1 MKTYELLIVGGGG
14 ASALARRAGEE
25 GVKTAIVD
33 PGPLGGTCPNRGC
46 IPSKIL
52 LQHATVVE
60 NARRA
65 SKFFADVRV
74 GKVDSAKVLSWMRRE
89 IAGTH
94 EAIRDSLEGPVEYFR
109 EHAEFLDA
117 HTVRAGRAELR
128 GARVVI
134 ATGAHP
140 TPPHGV
146 DRGKV
151 PYIVS
156 DDVFRMKKAP
166 KSIAIV
172 GGGFI
177 ACEFAHFFASMG
189 SEVTMVERSAELLMA
204 EDEEVRH
211 AFCAAFCPRVDYRAN
226 AIVESVEHA
235 RGRFRMRLQG
245 PRKKAV
251 DVEALLYAIGRRPS
265 TDGIGLEGTGIA
277 VNGRGFVPVDDH
289 LRTNVRD
296 VWAVGDVN
304 GRHMFTHATT
314 AQVEYLSEVLFEGR
328 TTPIDHGPMPHA
340 VFADPEVGAVG
351 ETEQALRARGVEYL
365 KSVVKYEDVAKG
377 SAMKERHGLAKLLA
391 DPSGRIL
398 GFHVVGPEASI
409 LLHQVVPVM
418 RWRNHVSSLTHAVT
432 VHPALNELVAA
443 TAWEVLEKLPKG
455 SRRLE
460 GA

>member
-1 MKTYELLIVGGGG
+1 MKLYDLLIVGGGG

-25 GVKTAIVD
+25 GVRTAIVD

-65 SKFFADVRV
+65 SRFFADVRV
-74 GKVDSAKVLSWMRRE
+74 GRVDSAKVLSWMRRE

-94 EAIRDSLEGPVEYFR
+94 EYIRDSFGKGVDYFQAR
-109 EHAEFLDA
+109 AEFVDA
-117 HTVRAGRAELR
+117 HTVRAGKHELR
-128 GARVVI
+128 AARVVI

-146 DRGKV
+146 DPAKV
-151 PYIVS
+151 PYVVS
-156 DDVFRMKKAP
+156 DDVFRMKRAP

-211 AFCAAFCPRVDYRAN
+211 AFCQAFCPRVDYRAN
-226 AIVESVEHA
+226 AKVASVEHA
-235 RGRFRMRLQG
+235 RGKFRLRLEG
-245 PRKKAV
+245 TRRKNAEA
-251 DVEALLYAIGRRPS
+251 EALLYAIGRRPN
-265 TDGIGLEGTGIA
+265 TDGIGLERTGIA
-277 VNGRGFVPVDDH
+277 TNERGFVPVDDH
-289 LRTNVRD
+289 LRTSVPD

-340 VFADPEVGAVG
+340 VFTDPEVGAVG
-351 ETEQALRARGVEYL
+351 ETEQALRARGVKYL
-365 KSVVKYEDVAKG
+365 KSVVKYEDVPKG

-391 DPSGRIL
+391 DPAGRIL

-443 TAWEVLEKLPKG
+443 TAWDVLEQLPKE
-455 SRRLE
+455 SRRME
-460 GA
+460 GG

>member
-1 MKTYELLIVGGGG
+1 MKSYELLIVGGGG

-25 GVKTAIVD
+25 GVRTAIVD

-65 SKFFADVRV
+65 PRFFADVRV
-74 GKVDSAKVLSWMRRE
+74 GKVDSARVLAWMRRE
-89 IAGTH
+89 IRGTH
-94 EAIRDSLEGPVEYFR
+94 ESIAESFGKGVDYFQAR
-109 EHAEFLDA
+109 AEFVDA
-117 HTVRAGRAELR
+117 HTVRVDGQELR
-128 GARVVI
+128 GAKVVI
-134 ATGAHP
+134 ATGARP
-140 TPPHGV
+140 MTPHGV
-146 DRGKV
+146 DRARV

-156 DDVFRMKKAP
+156 DDVFRLKKAP
-166 KSIAIV
+166 RSIAIV

-177 ACEFAHFFASMG
+177 ACEFAHFFSSMG
-189 SEVTMVERSAELLMA
+189 SEVTIVERSAELLMA
-204 EDEEVRH
+204 EDEDVRR
-211 AFCAAFCPRVDYRAN
+211 AFCASFCPRIDYRGN
-226 AIVESVEHA
+226 AQVASVEYA
-235 RGRFRMRLQG
+235 RGRFRLRLEG
-245 PRKKAV
+245 PRKKEVEA
-251 DVEALLYAIGRRPS
+251 EALLYAIGRRPN
-265 TDGIGLEGTGIA
+265 TDGIGLERTGIA
-277 VNGRGFVPVDDH
+277 VNERGFLPVDDH
-289 LRTNVRD
+289 LRTNIAD

-340 VFADPEVGAVG
+340 VFTDPEVGVVG
-351 ETEQALRARGVEYL
+351 ETEQALRARGATYV
-365 KSVVKYEDVAKG
+365 KSVVRYEDVPKG
-377 SAMKERHGLAKLLA
+377 SAMKDRHGLAKLLA
-391 DPSGRIL
+391 DSTGRIL

-418 RWRNHVSSLTHAVT
+418 RWRNHVSSLTDAVT

-443 TAWEVLEKLPKG
+443 TAWEVLDRLPKAY
-455 SRRLE
+455 RRWR